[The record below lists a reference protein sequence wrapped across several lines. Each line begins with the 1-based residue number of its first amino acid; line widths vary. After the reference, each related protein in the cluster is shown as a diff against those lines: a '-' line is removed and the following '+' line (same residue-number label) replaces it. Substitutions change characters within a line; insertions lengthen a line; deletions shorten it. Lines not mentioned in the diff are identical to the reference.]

1 MNLVE
6 VLLVVYAVSI
16 LNIILLGLVLRYES
30 KKLKEER

>member
-6 VLLVVYAVSI
+6 VVLVVYAVTI
-16 LNIILLGLVLRYES
+16 VNIIIFGLMLRYES